1 MFLSETSRN
10 EAFEKED
17 LMGFHFHEECILLA
31 NKFLYWVHAGIYIMQ
46 NMSRGGWVDEELGE
60 KMKRG
65 KKYGGKLYK
74 KKREKCIFWSINSKY
89 WPRPP
94 QTY

>member
-1 MFLSETSRN
+1 
-10 EAFEKED
+10 
-17 LMGFHFHEECILLA
+17 MGFHFHEECILLA

-65 KKYGGKLYK
+65 K
-74 KKREKCIFWSINSKY
+74 
-89 WPRPP
+89 
-94 QTY
+94 